1 MIEANGSTE
10 RPHTRTTIDHNND
23 NRFMEEVQK
32 RLDILPDA
40 RAMARCDELEK
51 RVYSIMEELG
61 ALKNGSVAMAV
72 LSERISDVQGTVR
85 GLSSVIAGELQDI
98 KEPKADA
105 VLTTRVDLIESK
117 MIQAERKISMSSDKI
132 DNIYSQL
139 KDLSIGVDGVN
150 SVHRLV
156 VDLESRFRGHEAGE
170 HEDNT
175 KLVKYGVYANLA
187 VLAIILL
194 ILGIQGIYSFQ

>member
-1 MIEANGSTE
+1 MSEANGSIE

-51 RVYSIMEELG
+51 RVFSIMEELG
-61 ALKNGSVAMAV
+61 NLKNGSVAMSV

-85 GLSSVIAGELQDI
+85 GLSSVIAGELQEI
-98 KEPKADA
+98 KEPKTDA
-105 VLTTRVDLIESK
+105 ILTSRVDLAEAK
-117 MIQAERKISMSSDKI
+117 MIQVERKVSMSSDKI

-139 KDLSIGVDGVN
+139 KDLSIGVDGIN
-150 SVHRLV
+150 SLHRFVMDQDNRIRDHLAS
-156 VDLESRFRGHEAGE
+156 DHLE
-170 HEDNT
+170 NT
-175 KLVKYGVYANLA
+175 SLVKYGVYANLI
-187 VLAIILL
+187 VLALL
-194 ILGIQGIYSFQ
+194 LFVLGFQSFQ